1 MDVPIGSLRIF
12 VIIYEVGSLTQAS
25 RILKVTQPAVSAR
38 IIRLEK
44 ILKVILFERSTNGM
58 ALTAKGQ
65 SILKMAK
72 QILDL
77 HDRMLA
83 IKNEPTRG
91 HGTSRE

>member
-12 VIIYEVGSLTQAS
+12 VIICEVGSLTQAS
-25 RILKVTQPAVSAR
+25 RILKVTQPAVSTR

-44 ILKVILFERSTNGM
+44 MLKVVLFERSVNGVV
-58 ALTAKGQ
+58 LTAKGQ

-91 HGTSRE
+91 HGIS